1 MNRMSVPFDV
11 KLMNM
16 TASVMFVGCL
26 ALGIAAVGWW
36 LIRYPA
42 FNIGRIVVE
51 GELLHN
57 NAVTLRANV
66 APALKGNF
74 FTVDL
79 KAAKEVFEQ
88 VPWVR
93 EAQVRRDYP
102 NSLRVILQEHKAEA
116 FWGPD
121 TGTGLVNSE
130 GQVFEANL
138 GELDR
143 EGLPRL
149 QGPDG
154 SSLRMLQMYRLL
166 ESVLQP
172 LDVDIDG
179 LQLNS
184 RGSWVLT
191 LDNEAEIQL
200 GGGTNEDVLQ
210 RLQRFVRTLSQ
221 ITSQYKRTAETLESA
236 DLRYA
241 SGYALRLKGVTTGQ
255 AAAPAAIPARP
266 VATRSASAA
275 ARPAQQPAQAART
288 AR

>member
-121 TGTGLVNSE
+121 TGTGLVDSE
-130 GQVFEANL
+130 GEVFEANL

-149 QGPDG
+149 QGPEG
-154 SSLRMLQMYRLL
+154 SSVRMLQMYRLL
-166 ESVLQP
+166 QPVLQP
-172 LDVDIDG
+172 LDVEIDG

-191 LDNEAEIQL
+191 LDNDAEIQL

-241 SGYALRLKGVTTGQ
+241 AGYALRLKGVTTGS
-255 AAAPAAIPARP
+255 AAAPAAAPRP
-266 VATRSASAA
+266 AA
-275 ARPAQQPAQAART
+275 ARAVPAASRSAQPARAAR
-288 AR
+288 